1 MSVAHLRSWSAGEVR
16 IVHGKSSVESVPRS
30 RYLPT
35 CDVPAWRGGRC
46 TCASVEAKGGEMLSS
61 FSEGER
67 GGLCAGVRVCVDVGR
82 APAKVVVQASA
93 SPSGVDELKDESS
106 SSSGTAS
113 VRLQQ
118 LNRNNEQGITANEMF
133 ASLHK

>member
-1 MSVAHLRSWSAGEVR
+1 MLTSLWKGE
-16 IVHGKSSVESVPRS
+16 
-30 RYLPT
+30 
-35 CDVPAWRGGRC
+35 C
-46 TCASVEAKGGEMLSS
+46 
-61 FSEGER
+61 
-67 GGLCAGVRVCVDVGR
+67 GGLCTGVRVCVDVGR